1 MDSNTFFSFPLTC
14 LVSSFNKFANRYW
27 FEKKQIFTIP
37 LKSDSVLVFLADKK
51 HRKTNEYNGEPTE
64 REIVR
69 RDLSGL
75 ASARYILKRI
85 TIGDSIQT
93 LIEDFDNDRRFVSTI
108 VSFLEDVEWLKQELN
123 GTYTITKKV
132 NTDRQQFRI

>member
-1 MDSNTFFSFPLTC
+1 M
-14 LVSSFNKFANRYW
+14 
-27 FEKKQIFTIP
+27 
-37 LKSDSVLVFLADKK
+37 LVFLADKK

-85 TIGDSIQT
+85 TNGDSIQT
-93 LIEDFDNDRRFVSTI
+93 LIEDFDNDKRFVLTV
-108 VSFLEDVEWLKQELN
+108 VSFLEDVEWLKRELN
-123 GTYTITKKV
+123 GMYTITEKV
-132 NTDRQQFRI
+132 NTDRQHFRI

>member
-1 MDSNTFFSFPLTC
+1 M
-14 LVSSFNKFANRYW
+14 
-27 FEKKQIFTIP
+27 
-37 LKSDSVLVFLADKK
+37 FLADKK

-123 GTYTITKKV
+123 GTYTITEKV

>member
-1 MDSNTFFSFPLTC
+1 M
-14 LVSSFNKFANRYW
+14 
-27 FEKKQIFTIP
+27 
-37 LKSDSVLVFLADKK
+37 LVFLADKK

-85 TIGDSIQT
+85 TNGDSIQT

-123 GTYTITKKV
+123 GTYTLLKKLTL
-132 NTDRQQFRI
+132 TDNSFVFD

>member
-1 MDSNTFFSFPLTC
+1 M
-14 LVSSFNKFANRYW
+14 
-27 FEKKQIFTIP
+27 
-37 LKSDSVLVFLADKK
+37 LVFLADKK

-93 LIEDFDNDRRFVSTI
+93 LIEDFDNDRRFVLTI

-123 GTYTITKKV
+123 GTYTITEKV

>member
-1 MDSNTFFSFPLTC
+1 M
-14 LVSSFNKFANRYW
+14 
-27 FEKKQIFTIP
+27 
-37 LKSDSVLVFLADKK
+37 LVFLADKK

-85 TIGDSIQT
+85 TNGDSIQT
-93 LIEDFDNDRRFVSTI
+93 LIEDFDNDKRFVLTV
-108 VSFLEDVEWLKQELN
+108 VSFLEDVEWLKRELN
-123 GTYTITKKV
+123 GLYTITEKV

>member
-1 MDSNTFFSFPLTC
+1 M
-14 LVSSFNKFANRYW
+14 
-27 FEKKQIFTIP
+27 
-37 LKSDSVLVFLADKK
+37 LVFLADKK

-93 LIEDFDNDRRFVSTI
+93 LIEDFDNDRRFVLTI
-108 VSFLEDVEWLKQELN
+108 VSFLEDVEWLKRELN
-123 GTYTITKKV
+123 GMYTITEKV

>member
-1 MDSNTFFSFPLTC
+1 
-14 LVSSFNKFANRYW
+14 
-27 FEKKQIFTIP
+27 
-37 LKSDSVLVFLADKK
+37 VLVFLADKK

-85 TIGDSIQT
+85 TNGDSIQT
-93 LIEDFDNDRRFVSTI
+93 LIDDFDNDRRFVLTV

-123 GTYTITKKV
+123 GTYTITEKV

>member
-1 MDSNTFFSFPLTC
+1 M
-14 LVSSFNKFANRYW
+14 
-27 FEKKQIFTIP
+27 
-37 LKSDSVLVFLADKK
+37 LVFLADKK

-123 GTYTITKKV
+123 GTYTITEKV

>member
-1 MDSNTFFSFPLTC
+1 M
-14 LVSSFNKFANRYW
+14 
-27 FEKKQIFTIP
+27 
-37 LKSDSVLVFLADKK
+37 LVFLADKK

-93 LIEDFDNDRRFVSTI
+93 LIENFDNDRRFVSTI

>member
-1 MDSNTFFSFPLTC
+1 M
-14 LVSSFNKFANRYW
+14 
-27 FEKKQIFTIP
+27 
-37 LKSDSVLVFLADKK
+37 FLADKK
-51 HRKTNEYNGEPTE
+51 HHKTNEYDGEPTE

-85 TIGDSIQT
+85 TNGDSIQT
-93 LIEDFDNDRRFVSTI
+93 LIEDFDNDKRFVLTV
-108 VSFLEDVEWLKQELN
+108 VSFLEDVEWLKRELN
-123 GTYTITKKV
+123 GMYTITEKV

>member
-1 MDSNTFFSFPLTC
+1 M
-14 LVSSFNKFANRYW
+14 
-27 FEKKQIFTIP
+27 
-37 LKSDSVLVFLADKK
+37 LVFLADKK

-85 TIGDSIQT
+85 TNGDSIQT
-93 LIEDFDNDRRFVSTI
+93 LIDDFDNDRRFVLTV

-123 GTYTITKKV
+123 GTYTITEKV

>member
-1 MDSNTFFSFPLTC
+1 M
-14 LVSSFNKFANRYW
+14 
-27 FEKKQIFTIP
+27 
-37 LKSDSVLVFLADKK
+37 FLADKK

-93 LIEDFDNDRRFVSTI
+93 LIEDFDNDRRFVLTI

-123 GTYTITKKV
+123 GTYTITEKV

>member
-1 MDSNTFFSFPLTC
+1 
-14 LVSSFNKFANRYW
+14 
-27 FEKKQIFTIP
+27 
-37 LKSDSVLVFLADKK
+37 VFLADKK
-51 HRKTNEYNGEPTE
+51 HRKTNEYSGEPTE

-75 ASARYILKRI
+75 ASARYILKRV

-93 LIEDFDNDRRFVSTI
+93 LIEDFDNDRRFVLTI

-123 GTYTITKKV
+123 GTYTITEKV

>member
-1 MDSNTFFSFPLTC
+1 M
-14 LVSSFNKFANRYW
+14 
-27 FEKKQIFTIP
+27 
-37 LKSDSVLVFLADKK
+37 LVFLADKK

-85 TIGDSIQT
+85 TNGDSIQT
-93 LIEDFDNDRRFVSTI
+93 LIEDFDNDRRFVLTI

-123 GTYTITKKV
+123 GTYTITEKV

>member
-1 MDSNTFFSFPLTC
+1 
-14 LVSSFNKFANRYW
+14 
-27 FEKKQIFTIP
+27 
-37 LKSDSVLVFLADKK
+37 VLVFLADKK

-93 LIEDFDNDRRFVSTI
+93 LIEDFDNDRRFVLTI

-123 GTYTITKKV
+123 GTYTITEKV